1 MDSTGP
7 IWYPFTQ
14 MKLAP
19 EPIHIVKGAG
29 ALLADKDG
37 KVYIDAI
44 SSWWTNI
51 HGHSNAYIAQKL
63 YEQSLQLEH
72 VIFAGFT
79 HTPALK
85 LAMRL
90 LIHAEGY
97 FSKVF
102 YSDNGSTA
110 VEVAI
115 KMALQYHSNTG
126 STKKTIIAFEHSYHG
141 DTFGSMSVSDRS
153 AFTQAFHDKLFDIT
167 FITPPLPGKEAE
179 SLEQLAKHLES
190 NDIAAFIYEPL
201 VMGSGGMLMYAP
213 EHLEKLIAL
222 AKSKG
227 TVCIADEVMTGF
239 YRTGKLFASQFCT
252 SRPDIMCLSK
262 GITGGAMA
270 LGVTLSSQ
278 SIFDAFYSDD
288 KMKTFFHGHS
298 YTANPLACT
307 AANASMDILEQ
318 EGFYDNVKSII
329 AIQKDF
335 AKRLLDYKTVENKK
349 VENIRQSGTILAFDV
364 VTPHQTGYFN
374 ALRDEMYAYFIANGV
389 LLRPLGNTVYIM
401 PPYCI
406 NVEQMVKVHATILS
420 FLSIP

>member
-1 MDSTGP
+1 MDDKGP

-37 KVYIDAI
+37 NVFIDAV

-51 HGHSNAYIAQKL
+51 HGHANAYIAQKL
-63 YEQSLQLEH
+63 YEQSMQLEH

-79 HTPALK
+79 HTQALK
-85 LAMRL
+85 LALRL

-115 KMALQYHSNTG
+115 KMALQYHSNSG
-126 STKKTIIAFEHSYHG
+126 STKNKIIAFEHSYHG

-153 AFTQAFHDKLFDIT
+153 TFTKPFHDKLFDVI

-179 SLEQLAKHLES
+179 SVEQLNAALS
-190 NDIAAFIYEPL
+190 NNDVAAFIYEPL
-201 VMGSGGMLMYAP
+201 VLGSGGMLMYQP
-213 EHLEKLIAL
+213 GSLDKLITL
-222 AKSKG
+222 AHEKQ
-227 TVCIADEVMTGF
+227 VLCIADEVMTGF
-239 YRTGKLFASQFCT
+239 YRTGKIFAGHYCT
-252 SRPDIMCLSK
+252 QRPDIMCLSK

-270 LGVTLSSQ
+270 MGVTLCTKT
-278 SIFDAFYSDD
+278 IFDAFYSED
-288 KMKTFFHGHS
+288 KTKTLFHGHS
-298 YTANPLACT
+298 YTANPLACA
-307 AANASMDILEQ
+307 AANASMDIIEQ
-318 EGFYDNVKSII
+318 PGFVDNVVALIGM
-329 AIQKDF
+329 QKDF
-335 AKRLLDYKTVENKK
+335 ATRLHNFVPAATKK
-349 VENIRQSGTILAFDV
+349 IENIRQSGTILAFDV
-364 VTPHQTGYFN
+364 VTPDATGYFN
-374 ALRDEMYAYFIANGV
+374 TIRDEMYAYFISQGV
-389 LLRPLGNTVYIM
+389 LLRPLGNTLYIM

-406 NVEQMVKVHATILS
+406 NVEQMIKVHTAILAY
-420 FLSIP
+420 LSKE